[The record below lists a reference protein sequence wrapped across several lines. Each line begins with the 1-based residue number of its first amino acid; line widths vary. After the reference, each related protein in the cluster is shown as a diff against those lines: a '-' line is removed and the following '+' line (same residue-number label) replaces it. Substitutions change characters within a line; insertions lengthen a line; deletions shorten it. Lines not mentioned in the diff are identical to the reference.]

1 MRGYVS
7 VNVDIDFDEIIY
19 SMNRNE
25 KQEMYERLKEDLDED
40 NDVVIGT
47 TSEQELFDI
56 CNKIYENR
64 NSLTNEDRAL
74 LAKLSVKGWYEKVV

>member
-7 VNVDIDFDEIIY
+7 VNVDVDYDEIIY
-19 SMNRNE
+19 SMTRKE
-25 KQEMYERLKEDLDED
+25 KQEMYDYLKEELDED

>member
-7 VNVDIDFDEIIY
+7 VNIDVDYDEIIY
-19 SMNRNE
+19 SMTRKE
-25 KQEMYERLKEDLDED
+25 KQEMYERLKEELDES
-40 NDVVIGT
+40 NGVVVGT

-74 LAKLSVKGWYEKVV
+74 LAKLSVKGWYEKVL

>member
-7 VNVDIDFDEIIY
+7 VNVDVDYDDIIY
-19 SMNRNE
+19 SMNKKE
-25 KQEMYERLKEDLDED
+25 KQEMYEYLKEELGED
-40 NDVVIGT
+40 DDAVVGT